1 MTLIN
6 KEDFADDET
15 IEDDCNKDYPR
26 AAKMTPGLAHIFCR
40 HGICKGF
47 VSMTTA
53 ESPQIFTN
61 ILTRRLPKTVQ
72 AQRRV
77 FLYDNSCNMHY
88 VGAPKKYL
96 ISNFSQIGIA
106 GKTM

>member
-1 MTLIN
+1 
-6 KEDFADDET
+6 
-15 IEDDCNKDYPR
+15 
-26 AAKMTPGLAHIFCR
+26 MTPGLAHIFCR

-72 AQRRV
+72 VR
-77 FLYDNSCNMHY
+77 
-88 VGAPKKYL
+88 PKKIL
-96 ISNFSQIGIA
+96 VIKFFPENDGSNKSWSPKNVGPKIILVTKKIVDDFELNFD
-106 GKTM
+106 